1 MKIAEFKRY
10 KYISDK
16 REMYAVWL
24 QLKDG
29 TQELFH
35 GVVTEY
41 RARGWER
48 CTTNIIIDS
57 MKIALTM
64 AGYEVIGSA

>member
-1 MKIAEFKRY
+1 MKTAEFKRY
-10 KYISDK
+10 KYILGQ
-16 REMYAVWL
+16 REMFAVWL

-29 TQELFH
+29 PIELYH
-35 GVVTEY
+35 GTVTEY

-48 CTTNIIIDS
+48 CVTQLIIDS
-57 MKIALTM
+57 MKVALTM

>member
-1 MKIAEFKRY
+1 MF
-10 KYISDK
+10 
-16 REMYAVWL
+16 AVWL

-29 TQELFH
+29 PIELYH
-35 GVVTEY
+35 GTVTEY

-48 CTTNIIIDS
+48 CVTQLIIDS
-57 MKIALTM
+57 MKVALTM